1 MVMKLIVGLGNP
13 GRKYKKTRHNIGF
26 RTIDALLDRHGWKLN
41 NSKFHGDYAIEH
53 FNGEKIVL
61 LQPQTYMNL
70 SGESIRPLMDYY
82 DIETED
88 VIVIYDDLDLPTGKI
103 RLRQKGGH
111 GGHNGVRS
119 TIEHL
124 GTKEFKR
131 IRLGVG
137 RPVNATPVVDYVLGK
152 FPKDEKEAVEQSVQD
167 AADAIEAWIEGKP
180 FVEVMND
187 FNQ

>member
-1 MVMKLIVGLGNP
+1 MECL
-13 GRKYKKTRHNIGF
+13 T
-26 RTIDALLDRHGWKLN
+26 
-41 NSKFHGDYAIEH
+41 
-53 FNGEKIVL
+53 GEKVIL

-70 SGESIRPLMDYY
+70 SGESIRPLMDYF
-82 DIETED
+82 DID
-88 VIVIYDDLDLPTGKI
+88 IKDIILIYDDLDLPAGKV

-119 TIEHL
+119 TIDHL

-137 RPVNATPVVDYVLGK
+137 RPTNRKPVVDYVLGK
-152 FPKDEKEAVEQSVQD
+152 FPKEEKEDVEHSIQQ
-167 AADAIEAWIEGKP
+167 AADAVEMWVDGRP
-180 FVEVMND
+180 FLDVMNE